1 MLRLPLLFVLAL
13 ALAACDG
20 SGPQPDP
27 PPPPPASDEIVGG
40 VNLTRLFASPSRDER
55 SAVRDT
61 WAAREA
67 QRPERYA
74 YAEVARGAGAGEA
87 TLVVFE
93 GRLLLETGQ
102 TVVHHAV
109 ARLPSRPAGDA
120 RPLPVLFL
128 SPRERETSD
137 AAFFTT
143 NDTPRLRDDV
153 VQILVGWRGGSI
165 RVLNQTFS
173 APVPELPY
181 DADADDALAAQEAL
195 ALSPDLPFTVDFE
208 RSAWAGR
215 GRGGTVALLA
225 VARSGRPSAVLT
237 WAAPTSLFLSSVRAD
252 VRRALRTTSTPRF
265 PGLGSVYRDHIFP
278 IRADSARLASAR
290 RELLLRSPLYFSD
303 TLPPTLL
310 VHSQLDSVVP
320 FEQAAELSARLSDPE
335 PFGIGLYT
343 FPEPQEPP
351 SHDATFT
358 AESALRTADGFLAF
372 HLGL

>member
-20 SGPQPDP
+20 SDPKPDP
-27 PPPPPASDEIVGG
+27 PLPLPPAGDEIVNG

-67 QRPERYA
+67 QQPERYA
-74 YAEVARGAGAGEA
+74 YAEVARGASGEA

-93 GRLLLETGQ
+93 GRLLSETGEA
-102 TVVHHAV
+102 VVHHAV

-120 RPLPVLFL
+120 RSLPVLFL
-128 SPRERETSD
+128 SPKERATSD

-143 NDTPRLRDDV
+143 TDTPRLRDDV
-153 VQILVGWRGGSI
+153 VQILVAWRGGSI
-165 RVLNQTFS
+165 RALGQTFS
-173 APVPELPY
+173 APAPERPY
-181 DADADDALAAQEAL
+181 DADADDALAAQAAL

-225 VARSGRPSAVLT
+225 AARSGQPDAVVT
-237 WAAPTSLFLSSVRAD
+237 WAAPTGFLLPSVYGD
-252 VRRALRTTSTPRF
+252 VERALRGGDPTDL
-265 PGLGSVYRDHIFP
+265 PGFDPLYREAIFP
-278 IRADSARLASAR
+278 IRDSDARLAEAR

-310 VHSQLDSVVP
+310 IHSPLDSVVP
-320 FEQAAELSARLSDPE
+320 FEHATELSARLPDPE

-343 FPEPQEPP
+343 FPDPQEPP
-351 SHDATFT
+351 SHAGTFA
-358 AESALRTADGFLAF
+358 AEDALRTADGFLAF